1 MIKWLQSYVENSS
14 CRRPTKNGLSES
26 LIKSI
31 KRILLHTIGKS
42 CLSFSGL
49 QMIIYE
55 VANII
60 NGRPIGIVTG
70 TDPTCPI
77 AITPNH
83 LILGRSTSEI
93 PQCQLD
99 GDRNVR

>member
-1 MIKWLQSYVENSS
+1 
-14 CRRPTKNGLSES
+14 
-26 LIKSI
+26 
-31 KRILLHTIGKS
+31 
-42 CLSFSGL
+42 
-49 QMIIYE
+49 MIIYE

-70 TDPTCPI
+70 TDPMCPI
-77 AITPNH
+77 AIMPNH

-99 GDRNVR
+99 GDRNVRTYLFLQRLGEDWWKQWYQSVLPCLIPNFKWLQKYRNV